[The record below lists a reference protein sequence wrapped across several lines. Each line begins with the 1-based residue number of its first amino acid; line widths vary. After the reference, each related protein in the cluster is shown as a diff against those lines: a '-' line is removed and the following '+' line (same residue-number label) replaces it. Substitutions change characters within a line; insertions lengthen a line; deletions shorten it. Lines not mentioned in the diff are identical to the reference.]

1 MGTLLL
7 MEEIEIDQ
15 TEIAR
20 VAGNWID
27 QPGTE
32 CFDPFLKAQGIA
44 LRIAG
49 DKRAAKIKQ
58 TFPLEWS
65 AWNVDLDQGD
75 VK

>member
-1 MGTLLL
+1 

-20 VAGNWID
+20 VALNWID

-32 CFDPFLKAQGIA
+32 CFDPFLETQGFA

-58 TFPLEWS
+58 TFLLEWR
-65 AWNVDLDQGD
+65 AWNKDL
-75 VK
+75 